1 MPRICFLTS
10 TRGSPHNDNGTRLP
24 AAWAAAGWSVSHAD
38 HDDIRLSGGKVRLTA
53 DDQPIEQFDLI
64 WLLGLGARASFLDR
78 MQMLLSV
85 DPRRFVNTPHALLTQ
100 HAKYP
105 LPLGPLAHHHPETYA
120 SRDPVWLRGIIER
133 GGDWIVKPSA
143 ASFGRDV
150 YRLNGDDPNLVVILD
165 TLTGTDRSQ
174 YCLLQRYI
182 ADIRDGETRVL
193 LSAGDVIGAYK
204 RRPGPSH
211 RANLAGDGIA
221 ETVTL
226 STDEAALA
234 RAVAVQ
240 LQGHGVGFVA
250 VDLAYPW
257 IVEFNLA
264 NPGGL
269 GTIERLTGKDL
280 APAVVAA
287 LVSRFTVSRRQ
298 PEPACRS

>member
-1 MPRICFLTS
+1 MPTICFLTS
-10 TRGSPHNDNGTRLP
+10 TRGDPHNDNATRLP
-24 AAWAAAGWSVSHAD
+24 AAWAAAGWSVCQAD
-38 HDDIRLSGGKVRLTA
+38 HDDIRLLGGRVCVA

-64 WLLGLGARASFLDR
+64 WLLGLGARVSFLDR
-78 MQMLLSV
+78 MQLLLSV
-85 DPRRFVNTPHALLTQ
+85 EPRRFVNTPHALLTQ

-120 SRDPVWLRGIIER
+120 SRDPIWLRGIVER
-133 GGDWIVKPSA
+133 GGDWIAKPSA

-150 YRLNGDDPNLVVILD
+150 YRLNGDDPNLAVILNS
-165 TLTGTDRSQ
+165 LTGPDGSQ

-182 ADIRDGETRVL
+182 AEIRHGETRVL
-193 LSAGDVIGAYK
+193 LSAGDIIGAYK
-204 RRPGPSH
+204 RRPGASH
-211 RANLAGDGIA
+211 RANLAGDGTA
-221 ETVTL
+221 ETTEL
-226 STDEAALA
+226 SADESALA
-234 RAVAVQ
+234 RAVAAQ
-240 LQGHGVGFVA
+240 LQAHGVGFVA

-287 LVSRFTVSRRQ
+287 LASRFTASRRQ